1 MVGATKKADAE
12 RAAEKKKLEEKSK
25 ALIAA
30 REKEME
36 KKKQAAEEAA
46 KKPVDCQVAWNEE
59 WSKCTKTCGSGEQK
73 RTVKTVLVRA
83 ANDGKACP
91 KEQTRAC
98 NIKKCTIIQKA
109 KATVKKILGR
119 FSFRRL

>member
-1 MVGATKKADAE
+1 MSVKF
-12 RAAEKKKLEEKSK
+12 
-25 ALIAA
+25 
-30 REKEME
+30 
-36 KKKQAAEEAA
+36 
-46 KKPVDCQVAWNEE
+46 
-59 WSKCTKTCGSGEQK
+59 KTA
-73 RTVKTVLVRA
+73 VKTVLVRA